1 MMRCTRF
8 LLANLLITICLVVC
22 LARPVFGSEIDS
34 TIPTPPPTA
43 DQDPQETELKTKVAG
58 RYAHY
63 DIVAYTAKI
72 LFWEMRTLV
81 ITYGVTEFKLD
92 DTGRLLSSSR
102 YCHASHKSNF
112 PFKSEVPD
120 AFTRAIIPRDA
131 WVEIRRD
138 QDDLSLWRPETPTPI
153 GIRMEDPDQ
162 PLPKDPSD
170 PRIADD
176 DGDGKPGVTVK
187 IRLYDRFDTELYIAR
202 REIFAYALKPQADGT
217 LSGYVSDHS
226 EQLILG
232 SPFPPLRKQNAPTQN
247 PDLTLSPILLVPID
261 ESYDCERM
269 MEERDV
275 LFPAEPDA

>member
-1 MMRCTRF
+1 MMRFTRF
-8 LLANLLITICLVVC
+8 LLARLLITVC
-22 LARPVFGSEIDS
+22 LAGPVFASEIAS
-34 TIPTPPPTA
+34 TVSTTTPTA

-58 RYAHY
+58 HYAHY

-131 WVEIRRD
+131 FVEIRRD
-138 QDDLSLWRPETPTPI
+138 QDGLSLWRPETPTPI

-162 PLPKDPSD
+162 PLPTDPRD
-170 PRIADD
+170 PRITDD

-202 REIFAYALKPQADGT
+202 REIFAYALTPQTDGT

-226 EQLILG
+226 EQLVLG

-247 PDLTLSPILLVPID
+247 PDENLSPILLVPID
-261 ESYDCERM
+261 DSYDCEKVM
-269 MEERDV
+269 QERDV
-275 LFPAEPDA
+275 LFPAEPEA

>member
-1 MMRCTRF
+1 MMRPTRF
-8 LLANLLITICLVVC
+8 LLARLLITFCLAVC
-22 LARPVFGSEIDS
+22 LARPVLASEISSTDS
-34 TIPTPPPTA
+34 TA
-43 DQDPQETELKTKVAG
+43 DQDSQETELKTKVAG

-138 QDDLSLWRPETPTPI
+138 QDGLSLWRPETPTPI

-162 PLPKDPSD
+162 PLPTDPRD

-202 REIFAYALKPQADGT
+202 REIFAYALRPQTDGT
-217 LSGYVSDHS
+217 LGGYVSDHS

-247 PDLTLSPILLVPID
+247 PDKNLSPILLVPID
-261 ESYDCERM
+261 DSYDCEKV
-269 MEERDV
+269 MEERDN

>member
-1 MMRCTRF
+1 MMRPTRF
-8 LLANLLITICLVVC
+8 LLASLLMTFCLATC
-22 LARPVFGSEIDS
+22 LARPVLASEISSTDS
-34 TIPTPPPTA
+34 TA
-43 DQDPQETELKTKVAG
+43 DQDSQETELKTKVAG

-131 WVEIRRD
+131 WVDIRRD
-138 QDDLSLWRPETPTPI
+138 QDGLSLWRPETPTPI

-162 PLPKDPSD
+162 PLPKDPKD
-170 PRIADD
+170 PRITDD

-202 REIFAYALKPQADGT
+202 REIFAYALRPQTDGT

-247 PDLTLSPILLVPID
+247 PDENLSPILLVPID
-261 ESYDCERM
+261 ESYDCEKV

-275 LFPAEPDA
+275 LFPAEPEA

>member
-1 MMRCTRF
+1 MMRPTRF
-8 LLANLLITICLVVC
+8 LPASLLINFCLAVC
-22 LARPVFGSEIDS
+22 LERPVLASDRVS
-34 TIPTPPPTA
+34 TASSA
-43 DQDPQETELKTKVAG
+43 DQDAQETEIKIKVAG

-92 DTGRLLSSSR
+92 DTGRLISSSR

-131 WVEIRRD
+131 FVDIRRD
-138 QDDLSLWRPETPTPI
+138 QDGLSLWRPETPTPI

-162 PLPKDPSD
+162 PLPKDPKD

-187 IRLYDRFDTELYIAR
+187 IR
-202 REIFAYALKPQADGT
+202 
-217 LSGYVSDHS
+217 
-226 EQLILG
+226 
-232 SPFPPLRKQNAPTQN
+232 
-247 PDLTLSPILLVPID
+247 
-261 ESYDCERM
+261 
-269 MEERDV
+269 
-275 LFPAEPDA
+275 

>member
-1 MMRCTRF
+1 MIRRTRF
-8 LLANLLITICLVVC
+8 LLASLLMTFCLAIC
-22 LARPVFGSEIDS
+22 LARPVLASEISSTDS
-34 TIPTPPPTA
+34 TA
-43 DQDPQETELKTKVAG
+43 EQDSQETELKTKVAG

-112 PFKSEVPD
+112 LFKSEVPD

-131 WVEIRRD
+131 WVDIRRD
-138 QDDLSLWRPETPTPI
+138 QGGLSLWRPETPTPI

-162 PLPKDPSD
+162 PLPTDPRD
-170 PRIADD
+170 PRITDD

-187 IRLYDRFDTELYIAR
+187 IRLYDRFATELYIAR
-202 REIFAYALKPQADGT
+202 REIFAYALTPQTDGT

-247 PDLTLSPILLVPID
+247 PDENLSPILLVPID
-261 ESYDCERM
+261 DSYDCEKV

-275 LFPAEPDA
+275 LFPAEPEA